1 MRAIT
6 LVALGAA
13 LIWLGLSRGV
23 KTNAADS
30 EEEPRQETSLPDGAT
45 SHRAETPES
54 QDGAP
59 TPPVSPEAIRD
70 RTPAQLAG
78 GTALAELTPAAANLV
93 PVPSPTLRVAR
104 PSADL
109 DLGGGQAATQSPT
122 THAVATGGPLVEA
135 PERLARLLIESW
147 VGRAGQGL
155 QEYIQA
161 GEGAQLPVGS
171 RQLVAS
177 FWQACMGETE
187 RASAQ
192 LMRLESEASV
202 TGEQVRL
209 LRAALENAGA
219 RAIPSSSSVGDPLAR
234 AMRMVLY
241 EDEGRVALER
251 GDFAR
256 ASEVLSE
263 LVLMELAAP
272 WPPQREALLL
282 WGEKLHSAQRRHRL
296 SPDGRWPA
304 VEYVVKSGDSL
315 IAIRKR
321 VLAAH
326 PELLLNTGLM
336 GVVNAVKD
344 GRITAGDVLRLPTD
358 SPNVLVDLD
367 ARVVVF
373 RLGSEAVRMW
383 QVGIGR
389 AGHETPVGTYTVGEK
404 LERPS
409 HMPVGGKQLP
419 FGHPENPLGTRW
431 IAWNSAG
438 KNTSF
443 GFHGTSDPEGVGEE
457 VSQGCIRMRN
467 EDVEELYEL
476 IPKDARIVVQP

>member
-1 MRAIT
+1 MRAIA

-13 LIWLGLSRGV
+13 LIWLGLSRGG
-23 KTNAADS
+23 KTDAADS
-30 EEEPRQETSLPDGAT
+30 EQTLDEVSALVGSPSGSAETSAERVGVPPPFAEQEAVKDSMRSPGAAEASVPEPRPDTVTGDNVA
-45 SHRAETPES
+45 
-54 QDGAP
+54 
-59 TPPVSPEAIRD
+59 
-70 RTPAQLAG
+70 
-78 GTALAELTPAAANLV
+78 
-93 PVPSPTLRVAR
+93 VPSP
-104 PSADL
+104 PSTRSGSDL
-109 DLGGGQAATQSPT
+109 DLGGNQVSTVQPSTPGATS
-122 THAVATGGPLVEA
+122 GPLAEA

-147 VGRAGQGL
+147 VGHAGQGL
-155 QEYIQA
+155 QDYIQA

-187 RASAQ
+187 RARAQ
-192 LMRLESEASV
+192 LPRLESEASV

-209 LRAALENAGA
+209 LRSALESPGA
-219 RAIPSSSSVGDPLAR
+219 RAIPSAASAGDPLAR
-234 AMRMVLY
+234 SMRMVLY

-263 LVLMELAAP
+263 LILSELAAP
-272 WPPQREALLL
+272 WPPQREALVL
-282 WGEKLHSAQRRHRL
+282 WGNKLHEAQRRHRL

-321 VLAAH
+321 VLSAH

-336 GVVNAVKD
+336 GVVNEVQD
-344 GRITAGDVLRLPTD
+344 GRITPGDVLRFPTD
-358 SPNVLVDLD
+358 IANVLVDLD
-367 ARVVVF
+367 ARLVVF
-373 RLGSEAVRMW
+373 RLGSEAVRVW

-389 AGHETPVGTYTVGEK
+389 EGHETPVGTYTVGEK

-419 FGHPENPLGTRW
+419 YGHQDNPLGTRW
-431 IAWNSAG
+431 IAWNNGG

-443 GFHGTSDPEGVGEE
+443 GFHGTSDPDGVGER

-476 IPKDARIVVQP
+476 LPKEARIVVQP